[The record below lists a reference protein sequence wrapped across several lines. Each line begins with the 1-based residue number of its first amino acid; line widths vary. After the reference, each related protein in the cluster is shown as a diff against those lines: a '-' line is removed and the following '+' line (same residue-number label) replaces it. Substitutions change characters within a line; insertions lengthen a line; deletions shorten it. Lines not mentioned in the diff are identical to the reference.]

1 MLSSDFVTAPLLMF
15 TLSSNLCYS
24 TRSVSTQRTDYS
36 QYTGLRTLAAT
47 TPPPSR
53 PTNERDS
60 QFHKKI
66 PRPTHCHSSHP
77 QHFSRATSS
86 LSKVPPQKGGAQTPL
101 CKCRTFTVAP
111 VKRVSTLGTPS
122 TQLLRRIAKRFLLL
136 MFTLSG
142 TFDYSCLL

>member
-101 CKCRTFTVAP
+101 CKCRTFSSGQKGEYFGYSEYSAAQAN
-111 VKRVSTLGTPS
+111 SEA
-122 TQLLRRIAKRFLLL
+122 I
-136 MFTLSG
+136 FT
-142 TFDYSCLL
+142 THVYSEWHF

>member
-60 QFHKKI
+60 QFHKK
-66 PRPTHCHSSHP
+66 
-77 QHFSRATSS
+77 F
-86 LSKVPPQKGGAQTPL
+86 
-101 CKCRTFTVAP
+101 
-111 VKRVSTLGTPS
+111 RV
-122 TQLLRRIAKRFLLL
+122 RRIATPPTPSISLVRRRRCQKYLRKKAGLKRPFANAELLR
-136 MFTLSG
+136 
-142 TFDYSCLL
+142 